1 MVDATIKDS
10 ASPPGLRGN
19 LTQSDGGCCIEHDFA
34 SALEMP
40 AGTGTQEKR
49 EDIGVKVRSSAPPR
63 RTDGEWR

>member
-34 SALEMP
+34 SASEMR

-49 EDIGVKVRSSAPPR
+49 E
-63 RTDGEWR
+63 